1 MSQQIKQPIFLCG
14 MMGAGKSTVGRP
26 LAKKLQVPF
35 FDLDQ
40 MIEDHEELTIPEIF
54 EVKGEQIFRAIERK
68 LIISQTD
75 DMQGVMALGG
85 GALQNQHLVDHIKLN
100 GWLVYL
106 EPPLDTILERLQNS
120 SGRPMISD
128 ADHTELKKRIRTL
141 LQERTPFYNQAHIT
155 VKTATL
161 APEEI
166 ADSIIKKLSF
176 YEK

>member
-100 GWLVYL
+100 GW
-106 EPPLDTILERLQNS
+106 
-120 SGRPMISD
+120 
-128 ADHTELKKRIRTL
+128 
-141 LQERTPFYNQAHIT
+141 
-155 VKTATL
+155 
-161 APEEI
+161 
-166 ADSIIKKLSF
+166 
-176 YEK
+176 

>member
-1 MSQQIKQPIFLCG
+1 MNKRIKQPIFLCG
-14 MMGAGKSTVGRP
+14 MMGAGKSTAGRP

-35 FDLDQ
+35 FDLDA
-40 MIEDHEELTIPEIF
+40 MIEEREQQTIPEIF
-54 EVKGEQIFRAIERK
+54 KTSGEKTFRNIEREL
-68 LIISQTD
+68 LIAQTD
-75 DMQGVMALGG
+75 DMEGVMALGG
-85 GALQNQHLVDHIKLN
+85 GALQNQHMVDHIKLN

-106 EPPLDTILERLQNS
+106 EPPLETIVERLKGS

-128 ADHTELKKRIRTL
+128 TDAAELNKRIDTL
-141 LQERTPFYNQAHIT
+141 LAERKPFYTQAHIT

-161 APEEI
+161 SPEEI

>member
-1 MSQQIKQPIFLCG
+1 MSRQIKQPIFLCG

-26 LAKKLQVPF
+26 LAKKLQVSF

-40 MIEDHEELTIPEIF
+40 MIEDQEELTIPEIF
-54 EVKGEQIFRAIERK
+54 EVKGEQTFRTIERK
-68 LIISQTD
+68 LLIAQTEE
-75 DMQGVMALGG
+75 MKGVMALGG

-106 EPPLDTILERLQNS
+106 EPPLETILERLQYS
-120 SGRPMISD
+120 SGRPMISE
-128 ADHTELKKRIRTL
+128 ADHSELKKRIHTL
-141 LQERTPFYNQAHIT
+141 LEERTPFYTQAHIT

-161 APEEI
+161 SPEEI
-166 ADSIIKKLSF
+166 ADSIINKLSF